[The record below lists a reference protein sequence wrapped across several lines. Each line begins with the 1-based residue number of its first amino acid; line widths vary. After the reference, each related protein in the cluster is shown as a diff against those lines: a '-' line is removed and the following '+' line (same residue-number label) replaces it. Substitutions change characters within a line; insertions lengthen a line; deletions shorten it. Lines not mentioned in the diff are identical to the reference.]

1 MSCSPPSVPGRE
13 EECDLSGELER
24 SQSGPFGALHHLG
37 ELHSLTNVVVISTP
51 ASNTYDMKKLKNKVV
66 PGSYI

>member
-37 ELHSLTNVVVISTP
+37 ELHSLTNVVISTL
-51 ASNTYDMKKLKNKVV
+51 ASNTYNIKKL
-66 PGSYI
+66 